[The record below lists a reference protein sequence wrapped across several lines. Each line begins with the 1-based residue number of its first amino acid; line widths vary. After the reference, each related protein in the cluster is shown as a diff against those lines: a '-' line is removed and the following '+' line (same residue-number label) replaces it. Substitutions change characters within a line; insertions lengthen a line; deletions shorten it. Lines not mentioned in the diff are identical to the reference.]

1 MTKTPT
7 KAPPP
12 RTRATLL
19 QRLRTY
25 FLTGIVVTAP
35 IAITVYVTWAFIHSI
50 DQNITPLIPERY
62 NPETYL
68 PFNIPGLG
76 VIVVVIALTVLGALF
91 ANFLGRFL
99 IRTGEKIVDR
109 MPIVRSIYST
119 LKQIFETV
127 VASKSDSF
135 QDVVLVEYPRKGL
148 WAIAFITSA
157 TKGEVHRV
165 MGREMIN
172 VFLPTTPNPTS
183 GFLLFVPKEDLVYLN
198 MTVEEGIRK
207 VISAGLVTPPDHGP
221 VAPEPAEPI
230 TPSPITPNE
239 DI

>member
-1 MTKTPT
+1 MTETPR

-12 RTRATLL
+12 RTRATLW

-35 IAITVYVTWAFIHSI
+35 IAITIYVTWAFIHSV

-127 VASKSDSF
+127 VSTKSDSF

-157 TKGEVHRV
+157 TKGEVRRV

-183 GFLLFVPKEDLVYLN
+183 GFLLFVPKEDLVYLD

-221 VAPEPAEPI
+221 VTHEPAEPI
-230 TPSPITPNE
+230 TPSE